1 MEKIFNIPWS
11 DSVKIISVVTTLVL
25 AFVIVVIVYLLK
37 NQGFSSNKLTL
48 LILFAVLGISVYFA
62 FQSPIS
68 LKLNE
73 DYIAVRKMFGEVK
86 ISYTDIV
93 SIDKY
98 DNYGSDIR
106 LMGNGGFLGYTG
118 VFRNEVLGKYIA
130 YVGNF
135 KQAFYIKTRNN
146 KLYVLSCENREE
158 VIGWVRKYMSE

>member
-11 DSVKIISVVTTLVL
+11 YSVKIISVVTTLVL
-25 AFVIVVIVYLLK
+25 VFVIVVIVYLLK

-48 LILFAVLGISVYFA
+48 LIFFAVLGISVYFA

-68 LKLNE
+68 LKLTE
-73 DYIAVRKMFGEVK
+73 DHIAVRKMFGEVK
-86 ISYTDIV
+86 ISYADIV

-118 VFRNEVLGKYIA
+118 VFRNKVLGKYIA

-135 KQAFYIKTRNN
+135 KQAFYIKTRND

-158 VIGWVRKYMSE
+158 VIGLVRKYMSE

>member
-25 AFVIVVIVYLLK
+25 VFVIVVIVYLLK

-68 LKLNE
+68 LKLTE
-73 DYIAVRKMFGEVK
+73 DHIAVRKMFGEVK

-98 DNYGSDIR
+98 
-106 LMGNGGFLGYTG
+106 MGH
-118 VFRNEVLGKYIA
+118 
-130 YVGNF
+130 
-135 KQAFYIKTRNN
+135 KTKR
-146 KLYVLSCENREE
+146 
-158 VIGWVRKYMSE
+158 